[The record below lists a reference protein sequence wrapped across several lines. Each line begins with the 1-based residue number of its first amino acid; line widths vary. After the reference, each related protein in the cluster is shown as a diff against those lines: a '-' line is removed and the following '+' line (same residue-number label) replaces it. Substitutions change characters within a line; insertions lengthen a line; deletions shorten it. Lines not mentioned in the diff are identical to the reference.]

1 MEAMKR
7 LLFGPLFLSTALL
20 LTACPQTPPPPVN
33 PAECPVGP
41 QAAPQAW
48 EPLRLQGLGHFKGAY
63 VPGEVLALPA
73 PGLSLQSLG
82 LRAEGVEPLEELP
95 FGLVRFKVPEGQ
107 EEVKAQAL
115 LRAGIRY
122 VQPNYIYRPL
132 ALPNDPYYLTNQ
144 RPYLNGLVGLE
155 AAWERGTGR
164 GCPPVVAVLDT
175 GVDKNHPDLK
185 DSLWL
190 PNDTLDVADDDRD
203 PTDRDGHGTAVAGA
217 LAART
222 NNGLGI
228 AGVTWGGY
236 LLPIKVFS
244 DQGTSAELLKG
255 VNQASALGARVINL
269 SLCYVTWENGKEV
282 CASSE
287 EGYDDFGLTQ
297 AIRQA
302 RSKGIVF
309 VGASGNYNQSVVGYP
324 ASLPE
329 VIAVGAVKVDGSRA
343 SFSNTGQ
350 TLDLVAPGDPVFTT
364 GLGGGYGWL
373 RGTSFSSP
381 IVAGVVALY
390 MSKYASER
398 KAWPSP
404 DQVYQCLI
412 NTAEDLGPSG
422 WDPEYGFGLLRA
434 DRAMTD
440 TTYCFP

>member
-1 MEAMKR
+1 MR
-7 LLFGPLFLSTALL
+7 RILFAALSLGMLFL
-20 LTACPQTPPPPVN
+20 LTACPQTPPPLVN

-48 EPLRLQGLGHFKGAY
+48 EPLRLQGMGRFKGAY

-73 PGLSLQSLG
+73 PGLSLQSL
-82 LRAEGVEPLEELP
+82 RSQVEGVAALEELP

-107 EEVKAQAL
+107 EEAKAQAL
-115 LRAGIRY
+115 LGAGMRY

-132 ALPNDPYYLTNQ
+132 VMPNDPDYLASQ

-155 AAWERGTGR
+155 AAWERRTGR

-185 DSLWL
+185 GSLWL
-190 PNDTLDVADDDRD
+190 PDDILDVADNDRD
-203 PTDRDGHGTAVAGA
+203 PTDRNGHGTAVAGV
-217 LAART
+217 LAAQT

-255 VNQASALGARVINL
+255 VDQASALGARVINL
-269 SLCYVTWENGKEV
+269 SLCHITGENGKEV

-287 EGYDDFGLTQ
+287 NGYDDYGLTR

-329 VIAVGAVKVDGSRA
+329 VIAVGAVKVDGRRA

-350 TLDLVAPGDPVFTT
+350 TLDLVAPGDPVRTT
-364 GLGGGYGWL
+364 DLGGGYGEW

-381 IVAGVVALY
+381 IVAGVAALY

-398 KAWPSP
+398 KAWPTP
-404 DQVYQCLI
+404 DQVYLCLTA
-412 NTAEDLGPSG
+412 TAEDLGSSG
-422 WDPEYGFGLLRA
+422 RDEEYGFGLVRA
-434 DRAMTD
+434 DWVMTD

>member
-1 MEAMKR
+1 MKR
-7 LLFGPLFLSTALL
+7 LLFGALFLSTALL
-20 LTACPQTPPPPVN
+20 LTACPQNSPPPVN
-33 PAECPVGP
+33 SAECPVGP

-48 EPLRLQGLGHFKGAY
+48 EPLRLQGLGRFKGAY

-107 EEVKAQAL
+107 EEAKAQAL
-115 LRAGIRY
+115 LRAGMRY

-155 AAWERGTGR
+155 AAWERSTGR

-185 DSLWL
+185 GSLWL
-190 PNDTLDVADDDRD
+190 PDDTLDVADDDRD
-203 PTDRDGHGTAVAGA
+203 PTDRDGHGTAVAGVV
-217 LAART
+217 AAQT

-244 DQGTSAELLKG
+244 DSGQGSSAELIKG
-255 VNQASALGARVINL
+255 VDQASALGARVINL
-269 SLCYVTWENGKEV
+269 SLCLVSLENGEEV

-287 EGYDDFGLTQ
+287 EGYDDSGLTQ

-302 RSKGIVF
+302 HSKGIVF

-343 SFSNTGQ
+343 GFSNTGQ

-364 GLGGGYGWL
+364 SLGGGYGWL

-404 DQVYQCLI
+404 DQVYQCLT
-412 NTAEDLGPSG
+412 NTAEDLGPAG
-422 WDPEYGFGLLRA
+422 WDPGYGFGLVRA